1 MIEVLI
7 RLWYVV
13 IYALAYMAQ
22 NCHSPVLNTYWRSAM
37 KIRMRSVLCAFVL
50 TMFTFPAVPVS
61 AGDEAAAAQRLVT
74 RSMWTFEHFMADPDI
89 VWFRTSLK
97 DAKAVLV
104 IPTLGKAGLIIGGY
118 GGSGCMLARDEKW
131 QEWSYPA
138 FYTLGGLTFGLQ
150 IGGAADELILM
161 AMTGRGLDAMLTSSF
176 KLGADASVALGP
188 IGTGVKG
195 ATADILAFSRSKGIY
210 GGLTVE
216 GAVVATRDKLNNAYY
231 GKDLRPSEI
240 LVQGKVSNSH
250 ADELRAAIKKAA
262 KRD

>member
-1 MIEVLI
+1 
-7 RLWYVV
+7 
-13 IYALAYMAQ
+13 
-22 NCHSPVLNTYWRSAM
+22 M
-37 KIRMRSVLCAFVL
+37 KTWMRGSLCALVPTIFALV
-50 TMFTFPAVPVS
+50 ASPVS
-61 AGDEAAAAQRLVT
+61 AGDDAAAAQRLVT
-74 RSMWTFEHFMADPDI
+74 RSLWTLEHFMADPDI

-97 DAKAVLV
+97 DARAVLI
-104 IPTLGKAGLIIGGY
+104 IPMVGKVGLIIGGY

-131 QEWSYPA
+131 VEWSYPA
-138 FYTLGGLTFGLQ
+138 FYTIGGLTFGLQ

-176 KLGADASVALGP
+176 KLGADANVALGP

-195 ATADILAFSRSKGIY
+195 ATADILAFSRSKGLY

-216 GAVVATRDKLNNAYY
+216 GAVVATRDKLNKAYY

-240 LVQGKVSNSH
+240 LVLGKASNTR
-250 ADELRAAIKKAA
+250 ADELRAAIKRAA